1 MLICKQEIPGNEDS
15 FTIVYNIVN
24 RVIKNI
30 WQSGHKVERKK
41 ELLWKIDV
49 CMYNKSSTKK
59 WWQFYC
65 ILHV

>member
-59 WWQFYC
+59 W
-65 ILHV
+65 